1 MLHAPN
7 IAQIIFSE
15 AATEKN
21 VSSALLV
28 RKREKI
34 SEKEILLSKV
44 AGRMPARTDRL
55 ETLPIF
61 SSFLSQT

>member
-15 AATEKN
+15 AATKKN
-21 VSSALLV
+21 VSFALLA

-34 SEKEILLSKV
+34 SVKELLLSKV
-44 AGRMPARTDRL
+44 SGRMPARTDRL
-55 ETLPIF
+55 ETF
-61 SSFLSQT
+61 YYRFLVAS

>member
-15 AATEKN
+15 ADTKKN

-34 SEKEILLSKV
+34 SVKELLLSKV
-44 AGRMPARTDRL
+44 AGWMPARTDRL
-55 ETLPIF
+55 ETF
-61 SSFLSQT
+61 YYRFLAVS